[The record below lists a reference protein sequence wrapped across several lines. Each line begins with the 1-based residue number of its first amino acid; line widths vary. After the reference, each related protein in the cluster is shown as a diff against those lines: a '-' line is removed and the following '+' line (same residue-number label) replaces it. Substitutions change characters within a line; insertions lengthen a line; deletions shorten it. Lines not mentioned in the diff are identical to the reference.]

1 MKSQSRII
9 PIQIH
14 IPKTGG
20 LSVRH
25 VLGAEKS
32 MVCGHNTMK
41 SKVVQA
47 QMERGKHHLFTF
59 VREPIERLVSS
70 FYFFHDDNRKT
81 KTARINKVGQ
91 KARYALLF
99 HLASNIGGPLTA
111 EQFWKKALSNNKK
124 LLKHL
129 TQFLPHFGLMVRWT
143 AGREDEMTLYDFG
156 DFDNECNRL
165 RVNCGLTQLDLS
177 KKTKV
182 THASSHGTVEEE
194 LSPET
199 IAELKIWLAPDYVLY
214 EKMLKQKAI
223 RNATPL
229 VEMPGA
235 AESIDAAHLKNK
247 KRRRDLIASR
257 VLKRMNKDKKQGTV

>member
-1 MKSQSRII
+1 MRSNSRIL

-41 SKVVQA
+41 SKVVRV
-47 QMERGKHHLFTF
+47 QMERGQHHLFTF

-81 KTARINKVGQ
+81 KAARISSVGR

-99 HLASNIGGPLTA
+99 HLASNIGGPITA
-111 EQFWKKALSNNKK
+111 EDFWKKALSNNKK
-124 LLKHL
+124 LLKHI

-165 RVNCGLTQLDLS
+165 RVNCGMTKLDLT

-182 THASSHGTVEEE
+182 THTSSHGTVEEE

-199 IAELKIWLAPDYVLY
+199 IAALKVWLAPDYVLY
-214 EKMLKQKAI
+214 NKMLKQKAI
-223 RNATPL
+223 RDATPL

-235 AESIDAAHLKNK
+235 AESVDAKTLKKKK
-247 KRRRDLIASR
+247 KRRALIASR
-257 VLKRMNKDKKQGTV
+257 VLKRMNKENKEKV